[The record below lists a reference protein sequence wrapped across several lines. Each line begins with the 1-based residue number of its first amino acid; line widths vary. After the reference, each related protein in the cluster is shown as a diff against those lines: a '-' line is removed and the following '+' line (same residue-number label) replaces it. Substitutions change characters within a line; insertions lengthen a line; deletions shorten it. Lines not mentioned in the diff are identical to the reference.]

1 MGDRD
6 SIYGFT
12 SAGLDVFPVEDAAAA
27 AGLLEDLAGN
37 GYAVIYVTESLC
49 PLIEKEMDFY
59 RESTLPAIIPIP
71 GISQGGGYG
80 MDRLKKFVVQAVGSD
95 ILFND

>member
-6 SIYGFT
+6 SIYGFS
-12 SAGLDVFPVEDAAAA
+12 SAGLDIFPVEDAAAA
-27 AGLLEDLAGN
+27 AVMLKSLAGS
-37 GYAVIYVTESLC
+37 GYAAIFVTESLC
-49 PLIEKEMDFY
+49 PLIEEEMDFY

-71 GISQGGGYG
+71 GISRSNGYG
-80 MDRLKKFVVQAVGSD
+80 MDRLKRFVVQAVGSD